1 MSKQTKRNVKMINV
15 ANKKVTKRTAIAEA
29 FVNLNTATKEKIY
42 KDRIIKGDVISVAK
56 TAGILAAKKTS
67 DIIPLCH
74 QIPLNSVEIEIV
86 NKSEGLQIV
95 SKCNSSSKTGVEM
108 EALSGVNS
116 ALLAIYDL
124 SKIVEPNL
132 KITNT
137 KLLVKSGGKKGLWI
151 NPDGV
156 PAKIKNALNL

>member
-1 MSKQTKRNVKMINV
+1 MSKQTKKNVKMINV
-15 ANKKVTKRTAIAEA
+15 ADKKVTKRIAVAEA

-42 KDRIIKGDVISVAK
+42 KDKIIKGDVISVAK

-86 NKSEGLQIV
+86 NKLEGLLVV

-108 EALSGVNS
+108 EALLSVTVT
-116 ALLAIYDL
+116 ALTIYDMCKSIDKSIEITKIRLL
-124 SKIVEPNL
+124 SK
-132 KITNT
+132 KGG
-137 KLLVKSGGKKGLWI
+137 KSGNYKR
-151 NPDGV
+151 
-156 PAKIKNALNL
+156 

>member
-1 MSKQTKRNVKMINV
+1 MSKQIKKNVKMIDV

-29 FVNLNTATKEKIY
+29 FINLNTATKEKIY
-42 KDRIIKGDVISVAK
+42 KDKIIKGDVISVAK

-86 NKSEGLQIV
+86 NKLEGLLVV

-108 EALSGVNS
+108 EALLSVTVT
-116 ALLAIYDL
+116 ALTIYDMCKSIDKSIEITKIRLL
-124 SKIVEPNL
+124 SK
-132 KITNT
+132 KGG
-137 KLLVKSGGKKGLWI
+137 KSGNYKR
-151 NPDGV
+151 
-156 PAKIKNALNL
+156 

>member
-1 MSKQTKRNVKMINV
+1 MSIQIKKNVKMIDV

-29 FVNLNTATKEKIY
+29 FINLNTATKEKIY

-74 QIPLNSVEIEIV
+74 QIPLNSVEIEII
-86 NKSEGLQIV
+86 NKLEGLLVV

-108 EALSGVNS
+108 EALLSVTIT
-116 ALLAIYDL
+116 ALTIYDMCKSIDKSIEITKIRLL
-124 SKIVEPNL
+124 SK
-132 KITNT
+132 KGG
-137 KLLVKSGGKKGLWI
+137 KSGNYKR
-151 NPDGV
+151 
-156 PAKIKNALNL
+156 

>member
-1 MSKQTKRNVKMINV
+1 MIDV

-29 FVNLNTATKEKIY
+29 FINLNTATKEKIY

-74 QIPLNSVEIEIV
+74 QIPLNSVEIEII
-86 NKSEGLQIV
+86 NKSKGLLIL

-108 EALSGVNS
+108 EALLSVS
-116 ALLAIYDL
+116 ITALTIYDMCKSIDKSIEIREIRLL
-124 SKIVEPNL
+124 SK
-132 KITNT
+132 KGG
-137 KLLVKSGGKKGLWI
+137 KSGNYKR
-151 NPDGV
+151 
-156 PAKIKNALNL
+156 

>member
-1 MSKQTKRNVKMINV
+1 MSKQTKKNVKMIDV

-42 KDRIIKGDVISVAK
+42 KDKIIKGDVISVAK

-86 NKSEGLQIV
+86 NKLEGLLVV

-108 EALSGVNS
+108 EALLSVTVT
-116 ALLAIYDL
+116 ALTIYDMCKSKDKSIEITKIRLL
-124 SKIVEPNL
+124 SK
-132 KITNT
+132 KGG
-137 KLLVKSGGKKGLWI
+137 KSGNYKR
-151 NPDGV
+151 
-156 PAKIKNALNL
+156 